1 MERRS
6 TRDSILY
13 SPASDGEL
21 LMDSRRRAISLAGL
35 SGLSGLSMGFSL
47 QPFAQDVRE
56 RTIRFGLSF
65 GSWRRVSSTGIN

>member
-13 SPASDGEL
+13 SQVSDGEL

-35 SGLSGLSMGFSL
+35 SGLSLGFSL
-47 QPFAQDVRE
+47 HAFAQDVQE
-56 RTIRFGLSF
+56 HTIRFGLSF
-65 GSWRRVSSTGIN
+65 GSWRRVSSAEIN